1 MKEYIKLLIRNKKK
15 RYKADYNEMLGEYYR
30 EIETVMGYNG
40 RQLLELLQNCDD
52 EGANEVLIRLDK
64 KAQTISI
71 SNNGNSPFS
80 KKGYRSLF
88 IANLSS
94 KTSKRKYIG
103 NKGLGFRSII
113 NWSNAIEIQSN
124 NISLKYNEENRLKTF
139 DSLFDKEIQEQI
151 LKEEELKKS
160 IIPIPFLS
168 IPKLSVI
175 KQDQF
180 VTSIIIQYKNNSLKK
195 ILEQVKNITPET
207 LLFLRNLEI
216 VRFEGFGEDI
226 IDIKTCKKKINIDSK
241 DFLPYEKISFNG
253 NSWLIFEK
261 EGVFDTDFKSNKEE
275 EEFYQIKIAIEE
287 NFQRSVPNLYSFF
300 PTNIHLNQ
308 PYILH
313 ATFDLDPTRNQI
325 IESDKNKIILEKV
338 VHFTI
343 KVAKYFT
350 KEKVSY
356 KPLEI
361 LNHKHKADTLN
372 KLGYYELIKEAIG
385 SEAIFPCIDNTYK
398 SIEQSLYISDDFA
411 KMLQTIG
418 GQNVI
423 NMHLIPM
430 NPISLSVFEW
440 KSDIAAKL
448 SKLQN
453 VDKVINRIAEHEMD
467 DDNRALFISQIV
479 KEGDFIIEKFTN
491 KINFLINDTDERK
504 VINGDEYIY
513 TTVTKENKL
522 KTPGFAHIQFIN
534 KDLFE
539 KLLVKFD
546 FEKADNPN
554 KGRFIYDKL
563 KGFCNIHSYEPA
575 TLAQK
580 IISETRSQIEDNP
593 SSSMLV
599 IKEMNDCLFHNYMQ
613 FDDGTKL
620 PEKVRTPAIT
630 KDKEIKFIDELMF
643 SNFYPTGKITEVIF
657 EGIYSDNDYVDSPS
671 NLGLETDNIDKIEE
685 YLRWLGLNDYA
696 VYRQETH
703 ENYGIDKYRDYVR
716 DYSKYGHEQRYKTT
730 INRIEKLH
738 HILKKISIERLILW
752 IHFDRKLQNQIDDQ
766 HNKDT
771 FAYNYRGYNNI
782 SKKPSYIKYEIN
794 TLFPYDFQNYLIDE
808 IYSWVNDFY
817 IDYRKDFFIEN
828 GASKSLI
835 NPILI
840 LLGAKD
846 NFNDLSIIKVTE
858 IMNKL
863 PEKYPNGKKT
873 QTIYKKALSHF
884 KENDLEI
891 KSKIRLFADDGDGLK
906 HFDQSEIYFSDKIK
920 LPKKLKQKY
929 PIFNFPA
936 RSGGAD
942 AIKFF
947 GINDLKDVHI
957 DIVKYEII
965 KELSDQFNALLD
977 SLKPLFLTY
986 RIDID
991 EGIKFK
997 KLQASICKKITIVL
1011 CSEIKYKIDGNT
1023 YEVANYEFLHQNEY
1037 TYYIKVKSE
1046 DLISDL
1052 HINTLFTDS
1061 CADII
1066 SLSFDVSGEYD
1077 SFRNLFRRDYNEVLR
1092 DVKNNFGED
1101 TFQESRELLGLAD
1114 YKQAFWQ
1121 GVLATKGINYYEQ
1134 LDDLALEIFI
1144 KQQLNIDFDSSSLDY
1159 ENVNNEEEIK
1169 KVKVLFTDLNIE
1181 LKDFA
1186 THFLYDI
1193 SISNIHFKKI
1203 KNVIL
1208 SKKNVIKSAVWKKLK
1223 NNSIIEQAHY
1233 LSEINKFENFN
1244 DFAAQLADSN
1254 AYTFPL
1260 DYIIVFENFAK
1271 SLYGD
1276 LDFSEVIDITLI
1288 RDKNALRFN
1297 ADELHYISQNER
1309 LKSLL
1314 YFEDALDAIRL
1325 EIPIHED
1332 HGANNLD
1339 ESSNASTNSKPTIT
1353 SSDNLKSKNGKLG
1366 ISKNGHHVFTPK
1378 ETNQRRL
1385 KETGNE
1391 SERIVF
1397 DHLREN
1403 NFEGVDHVA
1412 KDNEGL
1418 HCDIRYT
1425 DKNGIVK
1432 YVEVKTFD
1440 NGRFTLTKSEFEFG
1454 KSEMDNYEIWLVRNK
1469 NEIIPIKDF
1478 FTNEK
1483 YKPIISEYEVYL
1495 DLIKQES

>member
-1 MKEYIKLLIRNKKK
+1 MKVYIEQLIRNKKK

-52 EGANEVLIRLDK
+52 EGANEVLIKLDQ

-94 KTSKRKYIG
+94 KTSKRKFIG

-124 NISLKYNEENRLKTF
+124 NLSLKYNEENRLKTF
-139 DSLFDKEIQEQI
+139 DSLFDKETQEQI
-151 LKEEELKKS
+151 IKEEELKKS

-180 VTSIIIQYKNNSLKK
+180 MTSIIIQYKNNSLKK

-216 VRFEGFGEDI
+216 VRFEGFDEDI
-226 IDIKTCKKKINIDSK
+226 IDIKTCKEKINTDSK
-241 DFLPYEKISFNG
+241 DFLPSEKISFNG

-261 EGVFDTDFKSNKEE
+261 EGLFKTDFKSNKEE

-287 NFQRSVPNLYSFF
+287 NFQRSVSNLYSFF
-300 PTNIHLNQ
+300 PTNIQLKQ

-350 KEKVSY
+350 KNKVSY

-372 KLGYYELIKEAIG
+372 KLGYYELIKEAI
-385 SEAIFPCIDNTYK
+385 SHEAIFPCVDNTYK
-398 SIEQSLYISDDFA
+398 TLKQSLYISDDFA
-411 KMLQTIG
+411 DMLQTVG

-423 NMHLIPM
+423 NVHLIPM

-440 KSDIAAKL
+440 KSDIATKL
-448 SKLQN
+448 SRLQN
-453 VDKVINRIAEHEMD
+453 VDKVINRIAEREMD

-479 KEGDFIIEKFTN
+479 KEGDFLIEKFTN
-491 KINFLINDTDERK
+491 KINFLINDTGERK
-504 VINGDEYIY
+504 VIKGDEYIY

-522 KTPGFAHIQFIN
+522 KTPEFANIHFIN

-539 KLLVKFD
+539 KLLIKFD
-546 FEKADNPN
+546 FEKAENPN

-580 IISETRSQIEDNP
+580 IISEARNQIEYNP
-593 SSSMLV
+593 STSVMV
-599 IKEMNDCLFHNYMQ
+599 IREMNDCLFYNYLQ

-620 PEKVRTPAIT
+620 SDKVRTPSIT
-630 KDKEIKFIDELMF
+630 KNKEIKFIDELMF
-643 SNFYPTGKITEVIF
+643 SNFYPAGKITELIF
-657 EGIYSDNDYVDSPS
+657 EGIYTDDDYIDSPS
-671 NLGLETDNIDKIEE
+671 NLGLETDNIDKIES
-685 YLRWLGLNDYA
+685 YLKWLGLNDFA
-696 VYRQETH
+696 VYRQETFQDYGVNDYKSYVK
-703 ENYGIDKYRDYVR
+703 NY
-716 DYSKYGHEQRYKTT
+716 SHYGSETGYKTT
-730 INRIEKLH
+730 ILSIERLPD
-738 HILKKISIERLILW
+738 ILGKISIERFILW
-752 IHFDRKLQNQIDDQ
+752 IFFDKRLQNQIDDQ
-766 HNKDT
+766 KNADIFSYSYYGPH
-771 FAYNYRGYNNI
+771 YI
-782 SKKPSYIKYEIN
+782 SKKPSFIKYKII
-794 TLFPYDFQNYLIDE
+794 TLFRYEFNNFLIDD

-846 NFNDLSIIKVTE
+846 NFNDLSINKVTD
-858 IMNKL
+858 ILNKL

-884 KENDLEI
+884 KENNQEI
-891 KSKIRLFADDGDGLK
+891 NRKVRLFADDGEGLK
-906 HFDQSEIYFSDKIK
+906 HFNQSEIYFSDRIK
-920 LPKKLKQKY
+920 LPKKLKKKY
-929 PIFNFPA
+929 PIFNFPS

-942 AIKFF
+942 AINFF

-957 DIVKYEII
+957 DLVNYEIS
-965 KELSDQFNALLD
+965 KELSDQFNVHLD
-977 SLKPLFLTY
+977 NLKPLFLAY

-1011 CSEIKYKIDGNT
+1011 CSEIAYKIDGNI
-1023 YEVANYEFLHQNEY
+1023 YEVADYEFLHQNEY
-1037 TYYIKVKSE
+1037 TYYVKVKSE

-1052 HINTLFTDS
+1052 RLNSLFTDS

-1121 GVLATKGINYYEQ
+1121 GVLATKGIDYNEQ
-1134 LDDLALEIFI
+1134 LDDLALENFI

-1159 ENVNNEEEIK
+1159 EHINNEEEII
-1169 KVKVLFTDLNIE
+1169 KVKVLFADLDLE

-1186 THFLYDI
+1186 VHFLY
-1193 SISNIHFKKI
+1193 SISLSKIHFKKI
-1203 KNVIL
+1203 KNEIL
-1208 SKKNVIKSAVWKKLK
+1208 SRKNLIKSAVWKKLK
-1223 NNSIIEQAHY
+1223 SRYINEQAIY
-1233 LSEINKFENFN
+1233 LSEINKFENYH
-1244 DFAAQLADSN
+1244 DFAVNLAEYN
-1254 AYTFPL
+1254 EYTFDL
-1260 DYIIVFENFAK
+1260 NYVIAFEDFAK

-1276 LDFSEVIDITLI
+1276 LDLFEAIDINSI
-1288 RDKNALRFN
+1288 RDKNALYFN
-1297 ADELHYISQNER
+1297 ADELHNIEQSER

-1314 YFEDALDAIRL
+1314 YFEEAVDTIKSELPKYEDLDSDKSDDSDNGDTNSNGHPKIL
-1325 EIPIHED
+1325 SS
-1332 HGANNLD
+1332 NNL
-1339 ESSNASTNSKPTIT
+1339 KYKKG
-1353 SSDNLKSKNGKLG
+1353 KSETGND
-1366 ISKNGHHVFTPK
+1366 GHNVFTPK
-1378 ETNQRRL
+1378 DKNHRRL
-1385 KETGNE
+1385 KEKGNE
-1391 SERIVF
+1391 SEKIVF
-1397 DHLREN
+1397 NYLRDN

-1425 DKNGIVK
+1425 DENGIVK

-1440 NGRFTLTKSEFEFG
+1440 TSRFILTKSEYEFG
-1454 KSEMDNYEIWLVRNK
+1454 KSELDNYEIWLVRNK

-1483 YKPIISEYEVYL
+1483 YKPVISEYEVYL
-1495 DLIKQES
+1495 DLIT